1 MRLGPTSVAGVAVL
15 LLAALGYWTLSAPV
29 EAALV
34 WVALLVLVAVPALYV
49 VRGRLSGPS
58 ASWRRCAHDLGLAF
72 DAEQERISGTLHG
85 LAVTAGL
92 TEGIEGR
99 TWTRITVDGRG
110 AIPPGFVI
118 GAREPTAPDR
128 SVVTGDA
135 RFDAE
140 VNVQGDEGVV
150 LACLD
155 APTRACI
162 RRVVALGTELRDG
175 RLLLETPGDMRGR
188 GQLRQSL
195 QDMAHVGAAFAG
207 DPERVSER
215 LGYNARTDP
224 VPAVRLRSL
233 AVLQR
238 RDPGD
243 SVPRE
248 ASRAALSDADPA
260 VRLAAASFLGDEGM
274 TVLAEMVENGRVDGG
289 LRVEAFVLLVG
300 RLPTSDAL
308 GWLERMA
315 ALLEGVDRAAAGRLV
330 EAVARPVETTAET
343 VLLKVAS
350 RGARPLRVAAADLLG
365 RVGSTQAVRP
375 LLACADAESG
385 EPAVRDAARRA
396 VAGIRARLGAAEAG
410 HVSLA
415 VHADA
420 AGGVSAADQPGGLSL
435 ATPAPIG
442 VEAPPED
449 GLSGAEEADD
459 WDSPVR
465 KAESRPRVP

>member
-1 MRLGPTSVAGVAVL
+1 MRIGAASLWGAAAV
-15 LLAALGYWTLSAPV
+15 LLAALGYWTLAAPV

-34 WVALLVLVAVPALYV
+34 WIALLILVAVPALYV

-58 ASWRRCAHDLGLAF
+58 ASWQRCAHDLGLAF

-85 LAVTAGL
+85 LAVTAAL

-99 TWTRITVDGRG
+99 TWTRITVEDRG
-110 AIPPGFVI
+110 SIPSDLMFRG
-118 GAREPTAPDR
+118 REPATLDR
-128 SVVTGDA
+128 SVATGDSP
-135 RFDAE
+135 FDAE
-140 VNVQGDEGVV
+140 VTVQGEEGAV

-162 RRVVALGTELRDG
+162 RRVVGLGAELRDG

-195 QDMAHVGAAFAG
+195 QDMAHVGAALAENR
-207 DPERVSER
+207 ERVSER
-215 LGYNARTDP
+215 LSHNARTDP

-233 AVLQR
+233 TVLQR

-243 SVPRE
+243 FVPRE

-274 TVLAEMVENGRVDGG
+274 TALAEMVENGRVDGG
-289 LRVEAFVLLVG
+289 LRVEAFVRLVG

-315 ALLEGVDRAAAGRLV
+315 ALLEGVDRAAARRLV
-330 EAVARPVETTAET
+330 EAVARPEDARAET
-343 VLLKVAS
+343 VLLNVLA
-350 RGARPLRVAAADLLG
+350 GAARPLRVAAAGLLG
-365 RVGSTQAVRP
+365 RVGSTLAVRP
-375 LLACADAESG
+375 LLAYAEIEPG
-385 EPAVRDAARRA
+385 EPELRDAARRA

-415 VHADA
+415 IHADA
-420 AGGVSAADQPGGLSL
+420 AGGLSSADQPGGLSL
-435 ATPAPIG
+435 TAPAPAGI
-442 VEAPPED
+442 EAQSTD
-449 GLSGAEEADD
+449 GLIPAVQEARVRRSESHRGGAAT
-459 WDSPVR
+459 
-465 KAESRPRVP
+465 

>member
-1 MRLGPTSVAGVAVL
+1 MRIGAASLWGVAAVL
-15 LLAALGYWTLSAPV
+15 LAGLGYWTVSAPV

-34 WVALLVLVAVPALYV
+34 WIALLILVAVPALYV

-85 LAVTAGL
+85 LAVTASL

-99 TWTRITVDGRG
+99 TWTRITVEGRG
-110 AIPPGFVI
+110 ATPSDLMFRR
-118 GAREPTAPDR
+118 REPATLRR
-128 SVVTGDA
+128 SVATGDSP
-135 RFDAE
+135 FDAE
-140 VNVQGDEGVV
+140 VTVQGEEGTV

-155 APTRACI
+155 APTRACT
-162 RRVVALGTELRDG
+162 RRVVGLGAELRDG

-207 DPERVSER
+207 SPERVSER
-215 LGYNARTDP
+215 LGHNARTDP

-243 SVPRE
+243 PVARE
-248 ASRAALSDADPA
+248 TSRTALSDADPA

-274 TVLAEMVENGRVDGG
+274 SALASLAEDGGVDAG
-289 LRVEAFVLLVG
+289 LRVEAFVRLLG
-300 RLPTSDAL
+300 RLPTKDAL
-308 GWLERMA
+308 GRLERMA
-315 ALLEGVDRAAAGRLV
+315 VLLEGVDRAEAGRLV

-343 VLLKVAS
+343 VLLEVVGRAAK
-350 RGARPLRVAAADLLG
+350 PLRVAAADLLG
-365 RVGSTQAVRP
+365 RVGRTQAVRP

-385 EPAVRDAARRA
+385 EPEVRDAARRA
-396 VAGIRARLGAAEAG
+396 VAGIRVRLGAAEAG

-449 GLSGAEEADD
+449 GLSGAEGADD
-459 WDSPVR
+459 WDSRVR